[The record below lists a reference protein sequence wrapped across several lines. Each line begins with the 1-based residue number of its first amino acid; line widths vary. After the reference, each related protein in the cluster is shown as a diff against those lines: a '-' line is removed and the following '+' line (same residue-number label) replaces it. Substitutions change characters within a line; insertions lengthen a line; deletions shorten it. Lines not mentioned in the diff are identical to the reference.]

1 MSMNRSESKRD
12 RSIPR
17 RPLLWLAAAL
27 LFTLPPMFGSLVR
40 WVPCVFL
47 LALAMKFWME
57 PRGYRLR
64 FATLKLM
71 LAAMGLFAIFAS
83 YGSLKGIEPGIS
95 LLVVLVSLKV
105 LEAHTA
111 REFQVMVLM
120 GWVLCLCGFF
130 LSQDFVIALC
140 LLTAFALLLVAL
152 IQFYRG
158 SSPGAFWPP
167 LGTTGKI
174 LLQAAPLIILL
185 FVLFPRINTGLRVDF
200 RANRFASTGFSD
212 RLSPGSIAALANSS
226 EIAFRAEFPG
236 STATP
241 PGSMYW
247 RGVVMWHCDGM
258 EWRAPYV
265 PVSISSRDRGTRQR
279 FTNNTIRQRITLAP
293 HGARW
298 MFALDRPFES
308 TPGAILARGDYL
320 WSVQTI
326 RKARRYEVVSSL
338 GAAGKDLTPGERR
351 EALEVPPSISPAV
364 RELAQ
369 SWTTQ
374 NPNPRAIVNSALQ
387 FFQAQGFRYSLTP
400 GEYRKNDLEQFL
412 FHRRVGFCEHYAATF
427 ATLMR
432 LAGVPARV
440 VVGYLGGEYND
451 LGHFF
456 LVRQADTHAWC
467 EVCLPDSGWTRVDP
481 TAAVAPGRAS
491 LDLHSFLERGIA
503 SGQMEARRGGFFTQL
518 ARSALFTDARL
529 ALETLSYEWD
539 TRVLAFDADVQE
551 VLLDSMG
558 LANRGSLVL
567 IIEILIVAIALL
579 VIYFGW
585 MQLRTRSR
593 ADRVKALYERFCRK
607 IARLGARRDPWEGPS
622 DFSTRAALLLPNESQ
637 RIREISNV
645 YIALRY
651 APEPAG
657 VALDRFAKEVRAF
670 VGPARWSPKTY
681 LFSAKGASRSQPGA
695 SSQGPSHIRKER

>member
-1 MSMNRSESKRD
+1 MSESKRD

-47 LALAMKFWME
+47 FALAMKFWME

-64 FATLKLM
+64 FATPKLM
-71 LAAMGLFAIFAS
+71 LAMMGLFAIFAS
-83 YGSLKGIEPGIS
+83 YGSLKGVEPSIS
-95 LLVVLVSLKV
+95 LLVVLVSLKI

-111 REFQVMVLM
+111 REFQVMALM

-130 LSQDFVIALC
+130 LSQDFVTGLS

-167 LGTTGKI
+167 LGTTCKI
-174 LLQAAPLIILL
+174 LVQAAPLVVLL

-200 RANRFASTGFSD
+200 RASQLAGSGFSD
-212 RLSPGSIAALANSS
+212 RISPGSIAALANSS

-247 RGVVMWHCDGM
+247 RGAVLWHCDGL

-265 PVSISSRDRGTRQR
+265 PVSISSRGRGTRQLPR
-279 FTNNTIRQRITLAP
+279 GNTIRQRITLAP

-298 MFALDRPFES
+298 MFALDRPFEIP
-308 TPGAILARGDYL
+308 PGAILARGDYL
-320 WSVQTI
+320 SSVQTI
-326 RKARRYEVVSSL
+326 RKVRRYEVVSAV
-338 GAAGKDLTPGERR
+338 GAVGKELTPVERR
-351 EALEVPPSISPAV
+351 EALELPPSISPAV
-364 RELAQ
+364 RDLAQ

-374 NPNPRAIVNSALQ
+374 NSNPRAIVNSALQ

-412 FHRRVGFCEHYAATF
+412 FRRRVGFCEHYAGSF

-467 EVCLPDSGWTRVDP
+467 EVWLPESGWTRVDP
-481 TAAVAPGRAS
+481 TTAVAPGRAS
-491 LDLHSFLERGIA
+491 LDFTSFLETRGV
-503 SGQMEARRGGFFTQL
+503 SGQMQSPRSAFFTQL
-518 ARSALFTDARL
+518 ARSALFTNARL

-558 LANRGSLVL
+558 LANRGPFVL
-567 IIEILIVAIALL
+567 IVEILIVAIALL

-585 MQLRTRSR
+585 MQLRTRPG
-593 ADRVKALYERFCRK
+593 ADPVKALYERFCRK
-607 IARLGARRDPWEGPS
+607 AARLGVRRDPWEGPA
-622 DFSTRAALLLPNESQ
+622 DFSTRAALLLPDQSE
-637 RIREISNV
+637 RIRQISNT

-657 VALDRFAKEVRAF
+657 GALDRFVKEVRAF
-670 VGPARWSPKTY
+670 AVR
-681 LFSAKGASRSQPGA
+681 R
-695 SSQGPSHIRKER
+695 

>member
-1 MSMNRSESKRD
+1 MSESKRD

-47 LALAMKFWME
+47 FALAMKFWME

-64 FATLKLM
+64 FATVKLM
-71 LAAMGLFAIFAS
+71 LAALGLFAVLAS

-120 GWVLCLCGFF
+120 GWVLCLCGSF
-130 LSQDFVIALC
+130 LSQDFVIALS

-158 SSPGAFWPP
+158 SSPGTFWPP
-167 LGTTGKI
+167 LGTTFKI
-174 LLQAAPLIILL
+174 LLQAAPLVVFL

-200 RANRFASTGFSD
+200 RASHLAGSGFSD
-212 RLSPGSIAALANSS
+212 RISPGSIAALANSS
-226 EIAFRAEFPG
+226 EIAFRAEFRG

-247 RGVVMWHCDGM
+247 RGAVMWHCDGL
-258 EWRAPYV
+258 EWRGPYV
-265 PVSISSRDRGTRQR
+265 PVSISSRGRGTRQLPR
-279 FTNNTIRQRITLAP
+279 GNTIRQRITLAP

-298 MFALDRPFES
+298 MFALDRPFEIP
-308 TPGAILARGDYL
+308 PGTILARGDYL

-326 RKARRYEVVSSL
+326 RKARRYEVVSSV
-338 GAAGKDLTPGERR
+338 GASGKELTTGERR
-351 EALEVPPSISPAV
+351 EALELPPSISPAV
-364 RELAQ
+364 RDLAQ

-374 NPNPRAIVNSALQ
+374 NSNPRAIVNSALQ
-387 FFQAQGFRYSLTP
+387 FFRAQGFRYSLSP
-400 GEYRKNDLEQFL
+400 GEYRKDDLEQFL
-412 FHRRVGFCEHYAATF
+412 FRRRVGFCEHYAASF

-467 EVCLPDSGWTRVDP
+467 EVWLPESGWTRVDP
-481 TAAVAPGRAS
+481 TIAVAPGRAS
-491 LDLHSFLERGIA
+491 LDFTSFLETRGV
-503 SGQMEARRGGFFTQL
+503 SGQMRSPRSAFFTQL
-518 ARSALFTDARL
+518 ARSALFTNARL

-558 LANRGSLVL
+558 LANRGPFVL
-567 IIEILIVAIALL
+567 IVEILIVAIALL

-585 MQLRTRSR
+585 MQLRTRPG
-593 ADRVKALYERFCRK
+593 ADPVKALYERFCRK
-607 IARLGARRDPWEGPS
+607 AARLGVRRDPWEGPA
-622 DFSTRAALLLPNESQ
+622 DFSNRAALLLPDQSE
-637 RIREISNV
+637 RIRQISNT

-651 APEPAG
+651 APESAG
-657 VALDRFAKEVRAF
+657 VALDRFVKEVRAF
-670 VGPARWSPKTY
+670 AVR
-681 LFSAKGASRSQPGA
+681 R
-695 SSQGPSHIRKER
+695 

>member
-1 MSMNRSESKRD
+1 
-12 RSIPR
+12 
-17 RPLLWLAAAL
+17 
-27 LFTLPPMFGSLVR
+27 MFGSLVR

-64 FATLKLM
+64 FAVLKLI
-71 LAAMGLFAIFAS
+71 LAAIGLFAVFAS
-83 YGSLKGIEPGIS
+83 YGSLKSVEPGIS
-95 LLVVLVSLKV
+95 LLVVLVALKV

-130 LSQDFVIALC
+130 LSQEFVIALS

-158 SSPGAFWPP
+158 SSPGALWPP
-167 LGTTGKI
+167 LAMAGKI
-174 LLQAAPLIILL
+174 LLQATPLIVLL

-200 RANRFASTGFSD
+200 RANRLASTGFSD

-226 EIAFRAEFPG
+226 DIAFRAELPG
-236 STATP
+236 STATL

-247 RGVVMWHCDGM
+247 RGVVMWHCDGL

-265 PVSISSRDRGTRQR
+265 PVSISSRDRGATQS

-298 MFALDRPFES
+298 MFALDRPFEIP
-308 TPGAILARGDYL
+308 PGAILARGDYL

-338 GAAGKDLTPGERR
+338 GPAGKDLTPVERR
-351 EALEVPPSISPAV
+351 EALELPPSISPAV
-364 RELAQ
+364 RDLGQ

-374 NPNPRAIVNSALQ
+374 NSSPRSVVNSALQ
-387 FFQAQGFRYSLTP
+387 FFRAQGFRYSLTP

-412 FHRRVGFCEHYAATF
+412 FHRRVGFCEHYAASF

-432 LAGVPARV
+432 LAGIPARV

-467 EVCLPDSGWTRVDP
+467 EVWLPESGWTRVDP
-481 TAAVAPGRAS
+481 TAVVAPGRAS
-491 LDLHSFLERGIA
+491 LDLNSFLERSIA
-503 SGQMEARRGGFFTQL
+503 SGQLEARRSAFLTQL

-529 ALETLSYEWD
+529 ALETLSYQWD
-539 TRVLAFDADVQE
+539 TRLLAYDTDVQE

-558 LANRGSLVL
+558 LANRGPVVL
-567 IIEILIVAIALL
+567 IIEILIFAIALL

-593 ADRVKALYERFCRK
+593 ADRVKTLYERFCRK
-607 IARLGARRDPWEGPS
+607 AARLGVRRDPWEGPS
-622 DFSTRAALLLPNESQ
+622 NFSRRAALLLPDQSE

-657 VALDRFAKEVRAF
+657 AALDRFVKEVRAF
-670 VGPARWSPKTY
+670 AAHR
-681 LFSAKGASRSQPGA
+681 
-695 SSQGPSHIRKER
+695 

>member
-1 MSMNRSESKRD
+1 
-12 RSIPR
+12 
-17 RPLLWLAAAL
+17 
-27 LFTLPPMFGSLVR
+27 MFGALVS

-64 FATLKLM
+64 FATLKLL
-71 LAAMGLFAIFAS
+71 LAAIGLFAIFAS
-83 YGSLKGIEPGIS
+83 YGSMKGVEPGIS
-95 LLVVLVSLKV
+95 LLVILVSLKV

-130 LSQDFVIALC
+130 LSQEFVIALS
-140 LLTAFALLLVAL
+140 LLTAFALSLVAL

-167 LGTTGKI
+167 LKATCKI
-174 LLQAAPLIILL
+174 LVQAAPLVVLL

-200 RANRFASTGFSD
+200 RATGLASSGFSD

-236 STATP
+236 SAVTP

-247 RGVVMWHCDGM
+247 RGAVMWHCDGL

-265 PVSISSRDRGTRQR
+265 PVSISSRDGGGTRQSPR
-279 FTNNTIRQRITLAP
+279 GSTIRQRITLAA

-298 MFALDRPFES
+298 MFALDRPFEIP
-308 TPGAILARGDYL
+308 PGTILARGDYL

-338 GAAGKDLTPGERR
+338 GAAGKELTPGERR
-351 EALEVPPSISPAV
+351 EALELPASISRAV

-369 SWTTQ
+369 SWTMQ
-374 NPNPRAIVNSALQ
+374 NANPRAIVNSALQ
-387 FFQAQGFRYSLTP
+387 FFRVQGFRYSLTP
-400 GEYRKNDLEQFL
+400 GEYGKNDLEQFL
-412 FHRRVGFCEHYAATF
+412 FHRRVGFCEHYAASF

-432 LAGVPARV
+432 LAGIPARV

-467 EVCLPDSGWTRVDP
+467 EVWLPDSGWTRVDP
-481 TAAVAPGRAS
+481 TTAVAPGRAS
-491 LDLHSFLERGIA
+491 LDLNSFLERGIA
-503 SGQMEARRGGFFTQL
+503 SGQMGARRSAFLTRL
-518 ARSALFTDARL
+518 ARFALFTNARL

-539 TRVLAFDADVQE
+539 TRLLAFDADVQE

-558 LANRGSLVL
+558 LASRGSFVL

-579 VIYFGW
+579 VIYFAW
-585 MQLRTRSR
+585 MQLRTRSH
-593 ADRVKALYERFCRK
+593 ADRVKALYERFCQK
-607 IARLGARRDPWEGPS
+607 VAVLGARREPWEGPS
-622 DFSTRAALLLPNESQ
+622 DFSRRAAQLLPNESK
-637 RIREISNV
+637 RIREISNT

-651 APEPAG
+651 APESATRY
-657 VALDRFAKEVRAF
+657 LDRFAKEVREFA
-670 VGPARWSPKTY
+670 GR
-681 LFSAKGASRSQPGA
+681 SR
-695 SSQGPSHIRKER
+695 